1 MKKDNRALP
10 MIIGPTASGKTAL
23 AIAVAKKLDA
33 EIVSADSIQVYKD
46 LDIGSAKPNKKERL
60 AVKHHLIDAIYIT
73 DSEFS
78 VARFRRMADLC
89 IEDIRSRDKIPLIVG
104 GTGLYINSLTYP
116 LNFTQTGA
124 DKQLRDDL
132 QRKEEANPGILY
144 EILREVDPQSY
155 ERLHKNDQKR
165 IIRALEVYYKTGKAL
180 SEYGNDFSNSDGLEC
195 IYSPI
200 IVGLTMPRELLY
212 QRINARVDEML
223 NSGLIEE
230 VRTLLDYDRSLP
242 ALQGLG
248 YKQILAYFYGECS
261 LVDAVE
267 DIKRN
272 TRRFAKRQ
280 ITWFKRDKRISW
292 FNITEYESNES
303 LVASVTEFLQ
313 SKLYMEEG

>member
-1 MKKDNRALP
+1 M
-10 MIIGPTASGKTAL
+10 
-23 AIAVAKKLDA
+23 
-33 EIVSADSIQVYKD
+33 
-46 LDIGSAKPNKKERL
+46 
-60 AVKHHLIDAIYIT
+60 
-73 DSEFS
+73 
-78 VARFRRMADLC
+78 
-89 IEDIRSRDKIPLIVG
+89 
-104 GTGLYINSLTYP
+104 
-116 LNFTQTGA
+116 
-124 DKQLRDDL
+124 
-132 QRKEEANPGILY
+132 
-144 EILREVDPQSY
+144 REVDPRSY

-200 IVGLTMPRELLY
+200 IVGLIMPRELLY

-272 TRRFAKRQ
+272 T
-280 ITWFKRDKRISW
+280 
-292 FNITEYESNES
+292 
-303 LVASVTEFLQ
+303 LPLCPSVRSPGLSGTNAYHGLI
-313 SKLYMEEG
+313 